1 MNKLGFIN
9 GIYLQS
15 YLLDKYLVMYEIIL
29 LIYKKKYIEFPLQV
43 KY

>member
-15 YLLDKYLVMYEIIL
+15 NLLDKYLVMYEIIL
-29 LIYKKKYIEFPLQV
+29 LIYKKKQY
-43 KY
+43 